1 VQQRA
6 GGNATLAEWNIW
18 GFVGELELGD
28 AGESFM
34 QECCFRLQLAGK
46 RKSTQL
52 LCVSAILLLVI
63 VNSALYSRS
72 LAQVEQIEKMKKE
85 LLKPPAKRAVDP
97 QYTLQISSPPAI
109 ARQLNPSDAPNMIA
123 LDRALTDALSSMASA
138 CSSTT
143 TCYPHCDTPA
153 APAQSRIDAAAR
165 FQSVRVLPPLSPATR
180 LSCR

>member
-1 VQQRA
+1 
-6 GGNATLAEWNIW
+6 
-18 GFVGELELGD
+18 
-28 AGESFM
+28 M

-72 LAQVEQIEKMKKE
+72 LAQGEQIEKMKKE
-85 LLKPPAKRAVDP
+85 LLKPPAKRAVESN
-97 QYTLQISSPPAI
+97 LVASLINVRSSPPAI
-109 ARQLNPSDAPNMIA
+109 AHQLNPSDAPNMIA

-138 CSSTT
+138 CSSST

-153 APAQSRIDAAAR
+153 APAQARIDAAAR
-165 FQSVRVLPPLSPATR
+165 FQSVRVLPPPLSPATR